1 VAQLVPGSFA
11 FSTGPASSQAMT
23 GFTAY
28 YFSFVTL
35 TTVGYGDITP
45 VSNGARALAAMEA
58 MTGTLYVAVLI
69 SRLVALYSAQ
79 GSQLRE
85 PKP

>member
-1 VAQLVPGSFA
+1 
-11 FSTGPASSQAMT
+11 MD
-23 GFTAY
+23 GFLAY

-45 VSNGARALAAMEA
+45 VSSGARALAAMEA

-69 SRLVALYSAQ
+69 SRLVALYS
-79 GSQLRE
+79 SQRLESSARQRRE
-85 PKP
+85 TDNKESTTGGEKE